1 MTQRF
6 RWERPLPGD
15 ATATVTR
22 VVGDHELPEEGGE
35 RRFRVDCSPSVE
47 RAEASTGEATV
58 DDEDCVT
65 VALPADAGLVRLR
78 VTVSGGTGRLAL
90 PGPALEDRLAGALDG
105 DADASRA
112 LVRESESVVAL
123 ALAAGEFLTVED
135 LAALL
140 DAVAESSGS
149 AADDLHARRYD
160 LARAIL
166 ATDAGPRVED
176 RESVVA
182 LVDGL
187 DSVDAI
193 GDVSLDAVVAD
204 AMHLGASTPQGARA
218 FLQDHGF
225 EPGALADRGDG
236 SFLAALLAHATVTG
250 GVAAAKRLASGWPAA
265 KTFEAAEADAEAA
278 DYWERGEA
286 WRAVVPTAADRS
298 DEAFAY
304 VLANALYWSGEVDR
318 RDGRL
323 DELCFDGA
331 EVAGREVGLDWV
343 VGHARFER
351 ARARGHRHRTSRN
364 HALAIAAFDEARA
377 VADEY
382 GFLDPWEP
390 VYTRTV
396 VASNMH
402 SARGD
407 HDAAI
412 AALDAGEEA
421 LAALDV
427 PEGRHKEMLA
437 HLDAQRHE
445 RRAIQTGNPAERRSH
460 LESALEKYESVGFE
474 RSVERIRS
482 KLADDED
489 GSPSENDDDGEE
501 TLTGRERAA
510 VATRQ
515 ALAGDQR
522 GPSLSDIPALHDF
535 LTETDPNA
543 VGSPDPGVLPGERES
558 GEFGGPDEPSRD
570 SRDPRR

>member
-35 RRFRVDCSPSVE
+35 RRFQVDSTVSVE
-47 RAEASTGEATV
+47 RATVESGTATV
-58 DDEDCVT
+58 DDERRVT
-65 VALPADAGLVRLR
+65 VVLPADAGLVRLR
-78 VTVSGGTGRLAL
+78 VTVPSGTGRLSL
-90 PGPALEDRLAGALDG
+90 PGPEFEDRLSAALDG
-105 DADASRA
+105 DAGAARA
-112 LVRESESVVAL
+112 LVREAGGVVAL
-123 ALAAGEFLTVED
+123 ALAAGDFLEIDD
-135 LAALL
+135 LVALL
-140 DAVAESSGS
+140 DAVAEATGS

-160 LARAIL
+160 LARAIV
-166 ATDAGPRVED
+166 ATDAGPRVEG

-187 DSVDAI
+187 GDIDAI
-193 GDVSLDAVVAD
+193 GDVSLDAVMAD
-204 AMHLGASTPQGARA
+204 ATHLAAGTPRGARA
-218 FLQDHGF
+218 FLDDYGF
-225 EPGALADRGDG
+225 DPRGLAESGDG

-250 GVAAAKRLASGWPAA
+250 GVAAAKRLASGWPAE
-265 KTFEAAEADAEAA
+265 KTFEAAEADAESA

-318 RDGRL
+318 GDSRL
-323 DELCFDGA
+323 AELLFDGA
-331 EVAGREVGLDWV
+331 EVAGRDVGLEWV
-343 VGHARFER
+343 VGHARFEG

-377 VADEY
+377 IAAEY
-382 GFLDPWEP
+382 GFLDAWEP
-390 VYTRTV
+390 TYTRTV
-396 VASNMH
+396 VASNTH

-407 HDAAI
+407 HDAAV

-421 LAALDV
+421 LAELDV
-427 PEGRHKEMLA
+427 PAGRHEEMVA

-460 LESALEKYESVGFE
+460 LESALENYETVGFE
-474 RSVERIRS
+474 RSVDRIEE

-489 GSPSENDDDGEE
+489 GSSDEDRGEDG
-501 TLTGRERAA
+501 LSGRERAA

-515 ALAGDQR
+515 ALAGEQR
-522 GPSLSDIPALHDF
+522 GPSLADIPALHDF

-543 VGSPDPGVLPGERES
+543 VGSPDPGVLPGEREDE
-558 GEFGGPDEPSRD
+558 GDEFGAPGAPSD
-570 SRDPRR
+570 PRDPRR